1 MSYLLIFFAVLT
13 MLTVAAIGVLSV
25 WFVIS
30 FLLEVKK
37 LGSSNRN

>member
-25 WFVIS
+25 WFAIS
-30 FLLEVKK
+30 FLLDAKK
-37 LGSSNRN
+37 LGSPNRS